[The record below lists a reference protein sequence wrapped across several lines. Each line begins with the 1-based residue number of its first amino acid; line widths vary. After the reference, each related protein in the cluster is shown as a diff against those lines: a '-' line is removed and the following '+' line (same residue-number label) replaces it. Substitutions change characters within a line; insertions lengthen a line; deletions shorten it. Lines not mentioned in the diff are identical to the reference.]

1 MFIIEAIKARPES
14 DLSEQRSFEEVILI
28 DDNHTFGTTPAP
40 PPRGKQKNH
49 NNNNGN
55 GYAFGTGVAGG
66 GVFGY
71 QHNLTPEAA
80 GAEQVEKPVEK
91 QPAKHLTKETVET
104 TAKTAHKKNPR
115 IKISNR
121 GLRNKKRQMIC
132 KKRSKNYF

>member
-66 GVFGY
+66 EVFGS
-71 QHNLTPEAA
+71 QRELTPEAT

-91 QPAKHLTKETVET
+91 QPAKHLNKETVET
-104 TAKTAHKKNPR
+104 QAKKIHTKKPK

-121 GLRNKKRQMIC
+121 GPKNKKRQMIY
-132 KKRSKNYF
+132 KKRSENYF

>member
-66 GVFGY
+66 EVFGS
-71 QHNLTPEAA
+71 QRELTPEAT

-104 TAKTAHKKNPR
+104 TAKTAHKKNPGS
-115 IKISNR
+115 KFQTEA
-121 GLRNKKRQMIC
+121 LKTKKD
-132 KKRSKNYF
+132 K